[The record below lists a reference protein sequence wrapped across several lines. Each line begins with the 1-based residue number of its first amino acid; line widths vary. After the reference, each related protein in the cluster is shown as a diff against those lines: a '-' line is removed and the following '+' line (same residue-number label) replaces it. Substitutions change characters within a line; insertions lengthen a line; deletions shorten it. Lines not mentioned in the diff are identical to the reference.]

1 MSGIPTPQEFLGAT
15 VARVNERADK
25 FAGVNWIMGYDF
37 TADEQG
43 LWFFEIVDGVAQP
56 IQAGVSAQA
65 TVTVSGKYAAFFDAM
80 TGKGGGAPVAFMT
93 GKLKSKG
100 DNVAGQKFAKM
111 ME

>member
-1 MSGIPTPQEFLGAT
+1 MSVLPTPQQFLGAT

-25 FAGVNWIMGYDF
+25 FAGVNWTMGYDF
-37 TADEQG
+37 TADDQG
-43 LWFFEIVDGVAQP
+43 AWYFEIVGGVAGP
-56 IQAGVSAQA
+56 VQAGVPEQA

-80 TGKGGGAPVAFMT
+80 TGKNGGVAVAFMT

-100 DNVAGQKFAKM
+100 DNIVGQKFAKM

>member
-1 MSGIPTPQEFLGAT
+1 MSGIPTPQDFLGAT
-15 VARVNERADK
+15 VARVNERAEK
-25 FAGVNWIMGYDF
+25 FAGVNWTMGYDF

-43 LWFFEIVDGVAQP
+43 TWYFRIVDGVAQP
-56 IQAGVSAQA
+56 IEAGVAEAA

-80 TGKGGGAPVAFMT
+80 TGKNGGVAVAFMT

-100 DNVAGQKFAKM
+100 DNVVGQKFAKM